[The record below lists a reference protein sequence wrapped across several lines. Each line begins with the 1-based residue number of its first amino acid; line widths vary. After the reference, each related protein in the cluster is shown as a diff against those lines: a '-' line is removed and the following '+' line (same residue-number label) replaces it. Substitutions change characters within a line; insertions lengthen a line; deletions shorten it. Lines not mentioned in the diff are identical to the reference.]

1 MKTKLTNAQE
11 NKFKRLEIGLK
22 EACSNGELE
31 KAKILI
37 KDIQSLAKS
46 TGQNIR
52 WLFNLCYLCETAITY
67 GDYTFAI
74 THLHNAIVASNKNT
88 RLLIAA
94 HALLAGVYIRNRE
107 EKSAQL
113 HIQKA
118 IQNISH
124 IKSKKRRNIFYKKII
139 LKFEEESILFGV
151 NLSFKL
157 NLDEE

>member
-1 MKTKLTNAQE
+1 MKTKLTDAQE
-11 NKFKRLEIGLK
+11 NTFKRLEIGLK
-22 EACSNGELE
+22 EACSIGELE
-31 KAKILI
+31 KAKTLI

-46 TGQNIR
+46 TGQNTR
-52 WLFNLCYLCETAITY
+52 WLFNLCFLCESAITY
-67 GDYTFAI
+67 GDYTYAI

-107 EKSAQL
+107 DENAKL

-124 IKSKKRRNIFYKKII
+124 IKSKKRRNIFHKKII
-139 LKFEEESILFGV
+139 LKFQEESMLFGA

-157 NLDEE
+157 NLDRE